1 MICNSLAKSL
11 QSGLTHYLT
20 NIVANNAEKVEN
32 FIIQRLLYRIK
43 SLTLQTKRD
52 MDKKNK
58 EIEISEPRMVKSHD
72 VKLDTEYAEWIAEVK
87 YRYRS
92 AQVKA
97 AVKVN
102 GEKLLFNWQMG
113 RDLVQKKAEERW
125 GAGVVE
131 QVSLDLRREFPQEDG
146 FSARNLH
153 YMKQWYLYYTTEAS
167 KLQRPIAEIVLMTGI
182 EVKSAKLQRPVAE
195 LKEEKLQRPIGELV
209 KQPVSETENYPNDE
223 FPLPFALV
231 PWGQHI
237 EIITRSESLEEA
249 LFYMQHVIE
258 KGLSRTALVNCYKAH
273 LYEHQGK
280 IVNNFSTYLPEPQ
293 SHLVQEVLKE
303 NYDFGFATIDHEPF
317 EERELEDALTN
328 DVTNLLLEMGTG
340 FAFMG
345 RQKEIIVGGRSRKID
360 LLFYHVRLRCYIACE
375 IKVKPFEP
383 EFTGKLNYY
392 VSAVDELVKAPDD
405 NPTIGLLICSDMD
418 KTDVQWSF
426 RGITTPM
433 GVAITTISVSKICY
447 LPKSN

>member
-1 MICNSLAKSL
+1 M
-11 QSGLTHYLT
+11 
-20 NIVANNAEKVEN
+20 
-32 FIIQRLLYRIK
+32 
-43 SLTLQTKRD
+43 
-52 MDKKNK
+52 
-58 EIEISEPRMVKSHD
+58 
-72 VKLDTEYAEWIAEVK
+72 LDAEYAEWIAEVK
-87 YRYRS
+87 HRYRS

-131 QVSLDLRREFPQEDG
+131 QVSLDLKREFPNEDG
-146 FSARNLH
+146 FSARNLR

-167 KLQRPIAEIVLMTGI
+167 KLQRPVAEIVHQLGAEMGN
-182 EVKSAKLQRPVAE
+182 EKLHQLGAE
-195 LKEEKLQRPIGELV
+195 LTHQVGG
-209 KQPVSETENYPNDE
+209 D
-223 FPLPFALV
+223 FPLLFSFV
-231 PWGQHI
+231 PWRHHV
-237 EIITRSESLEEA
+237 EIVTRSKSIEEA
-249 LFYMQHVIE
+249 LFYIGKTIE
-258 KGLSRTALVNCYKAH
+258 QGLSRVALINCYKAH
-273 LYEHQGK
+273 LFEHQGK
-280 IVNNFSTYLPEPQ
+280 IANNFSTYLPEPQ

-303 NYDFGFATIDHEPF
+303 NYDFGFATVDHEPF
-317 EERELEDALTN
+317 EERELEDALTS

-433 GVAITTISVSKICY
+433 GVATYNNIRIKDM
-447 LPKSN
+447 LPTQEQLKERMELLQKELRATKRLMKKTSE

>member
-1 MICNSLAKSL
+1 MNKE
-11 QSGLTHYLT
+11 
-20 NIVANNAEKVEN
+20 NIFDNNEPLIVRSHE
-32 FIIQRLLYRIK
+32 
-43 SLTLQTKRD
+43 LTLD
-52 MDKKNK
+52 A
-58 EIEISEPRMVKSHD
+58 
-72 VKLDTEYAEWIAEVK
+72 EYAEWIAEVK
-87 YRYRS
+87 HRYRS
-92 AQVKA
+92 AQTKA

-113 RDLVQKKAEERW
+113 RDLSQKKAEERW

-131 QVSLDLRREFPQEDG
+131 QVSLDLRREFPKEDG
-146 FSARNLH
+146 FSARNLR
-153 YMKQWYLYYTTEAS
+153 YMKQWYQYYTTEA
-167 KLQRPIAEIVLMTGI
+167 
-182 EVKSAKLQRPVAE
+182 AKLQRPVAE
-195 LKEEKLQRPIGELV
+195 IIAVAGMDVNPQKLQRPIAEF
-209 KQPVSETENYPNDE
+209 KKTNQSPADE
-223 FPLPFALV
+223 SFPLPFALI

-237 EIITRSESLEEA
+237 EIFTRSESLEEA
-249 LFYMQHVIE
+249 LFYMQQVIE
-258 KGLSRTALVNCYKAH
+258 KGLSRTALINCYKAH

-280 IVNNFSTYLPEPQ
+280 IVNNFTEFLPDVQ
-293 SHLVQEVLKE
+293 SQLVQEVLKE
-303 NYDFGFATIDHEPF
+303 NYDFGFATVDHELF
-317 EERELEDALTN
+317 EERELEDALTS

-392 VSAVDELVKAPDD
+392 VSAVDELLKAPDD

-433 GVAITTISVSKICY
+433 GVATYNNIRIKDV
-447 LPKSN
+447 LPTQEQLKERMELLQKELRETKRLMKKTDE